1 MLQQREK
8 KVEVVLSSVQGTLC
22 AVRVMSV
29 WQPGSR
35 MRLAEQLSAMMLDG
49 ELATNVQLQ
58 LASQE

>member
-1 MLQQREK
+1 
-8 KVEVVLSSVQGTLC
+8 
-22 AVRVMSV
+22 MSV